1 MNEYQILRQAL
12 NENTVDHSVLEA
24 KAIMADRLK
33 NLKAYNSV
41 FAGVS
46 FSADVICLETNS
58 RIAIA

>member
-24 KAIMADRLK
+24 KAVLADRLE
-33 NLKAYNSV
+33 NLKAYSSI
-41 FAGVS
+41 FAGVN
-46 FSADVICLETNS
+46 FSADVICLEQSS